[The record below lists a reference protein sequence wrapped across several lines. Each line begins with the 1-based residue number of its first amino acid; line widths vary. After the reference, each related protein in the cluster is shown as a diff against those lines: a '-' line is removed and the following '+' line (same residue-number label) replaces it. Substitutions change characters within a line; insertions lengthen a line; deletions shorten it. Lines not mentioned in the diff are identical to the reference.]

1 MEIIMRTK
9 KYTSRAAL
17 SLAGLAAGVAL
28 VAGTTVAAGPADHTG
43 EPADWGPQLEAY
55 CDDPTT
61 AAADGYNVIDDPH
74 PDADGHYGDLL
85 EGTNGPDLILANG
98 GNDIVEAGL
107 GNDIIC
113 GSFGNDTINGEGGN
127 DAVFGGGHENVL
139 RGGNNDDY
147 LDGGGQIDWCDGG
160 NGDDATG
167 PGCNTVND

>member
-1 MEIIMRTK
+1 MRTR

-17 SLAGLAAGVAL
+17 PLAGFAASLAL
-28 VAGTTVAAGPADHTG
+28 VAGTALAAGPADHTG
-43 EPADWGPQLEAY
+43 DPAVWGPPLEAY
-55 CDDPTT
+55 CDDPAT
-61 AAADGYNVIDDPH
+61 AAADGYNVIDDPN
-74 PDADGHYGDLL
+74 PDADGFYGGLL

-98 GNDIVEAGL
+98 GNDIVEAGR

-147 LDGGGQIDWCDGG
+147 LDGGGQVDSCDGG
-160 NGDDATG
+160 NGDDDTG
-167 PGCNTVND
+167 PGCNTVAG